1 MPGNDRIH
9 SVGCFLM
16 EAVCHTGEG
25 GIFRFQGCS
34 NRAAVGLK
42 LIQLGIKKSILDS
55 DPRAGIRN
63 RNFCHAVTGKSGM
76 PHN

>member
-1 MPGNDRIH
+1 MIGTCTVSGQILSRH
-9 SVGCFLM
+9 GGCLS
-16 EAVCHTGEG
+16 HGEW
-25 GIFRFQGCS
+25 GIFRFQGCCS
-34 NRAAVGLK
+34 RAAVGLK
-42 LIQLGIKKSILDS
+42 LNQLGIKKSILDS

>member
-1 MPGNDRIH
+1 MD
-9 SVGCFLM
+9 
-16 EAVCHTGEG
+16 AACHMGKG
-25 GIFRFQGCS
+25 GIFRFQGCCS
-34 NRAAVGLK
+34 RAAVGLK

-55 DPRAGIRN
+55 DPGAGIRN